1 MSRVRAAVD
10 GRPAVRPL
18 SPVRGAAPITSKFE
32 RFPSIDGGSNLGYT
46 GGGVGVGVGDVGGLG
61 LALALGA

>member
-1 MSRVRAAVD
+1 VSRVRAAVD

-46 GGGVGVGVGDVGGLG
+46 GGGVVGVGDLGGLG